1 MSTVPT
7 VTLENGVE
15 IPQLGLGV
23 WQIEDEIVPDVVRA
37 ALDSGYRHVDTAAIY
52 GNEDGVGRALA
63 AAGLPR
69 DEVFLTT
76 KLWNSDQGY
85 DSTLK
90 AFDASLHRLGLDY
103 VDLYLIHWQSL
114 KRDKYVDTWK
124 AFEQLYA
131 DKRVRAIG
139 VSNFHVPALQRLF
152 EETDLRPAVNQIE
165 LHPAL
170 PQDELR
176 AFNAE
181 NDIVTESWS
190 PLAQGG
196 LLSEPTLK
204 RLAEKH
210 GKSPAQ
216 VVIRW
221 HLQLGNVVIPKSK
234 TPARIAEN
242 IDVFDFTLDNEDM
255 AAIADLETGQRTG
268 GDPDTFG

>member
-7 VTLENGVE
+7 VFLENGVE

-23 WQIEDEIVPDVVRA
+23 WQVDGEIVSDVVTA
-37 ALDSGYRHVDTAAIY
+37 ALDSGYRHIDTAAIY
-52 GNEDGVGRALA
+52 GNEEGVGHAIA
-63 AAGLPR
+63 GSGLPR

-181 NDIVTESWS
+181 NDIITEAWS

>member
-152 EETDLRPAVNQIE
+152 DETDLRPAVNQIE

-216 VVIRW
+216 IVIRW

-255 AAIADLETGQRTG
+255 AAIADLETGLRTG
-268 GDPDTFG
+268 GDPDIFG